1 MKANKITNSIN
12 ILLNEDK
19 FSKYTLKQIYDEL
32 GPEDFFDYLSNAALK
47 IIKNIDKIF
56 NGVKVEI
63 SNRVIYYNIPDSAT
77 PAAVFILRYAVTT
90 RINHLYISHSYKQ
103 ETVYGGINGDEPK
116 FSDRLK
122 EELPYCH
129 DELKS
134 LLKK

>member
-1 MKANKITNSIN
+1 MRAIDIIN
-12 ILLNEDK
+12 FINEDK

-32 GPEDFFDYLSNAALK
+32 GKEDFFDYLSNTALK

-56 NGVKVEI
+56 NSVKVEI

-77 PAAVFILRYAVTT
+77 PAPVFMLRYAVTASL
-90 RINHLYISHSYKQ
+90 NHLYISHSYKQ
-103 ETVYGGINGDEPK
+103 ETVYGGIGGEELK